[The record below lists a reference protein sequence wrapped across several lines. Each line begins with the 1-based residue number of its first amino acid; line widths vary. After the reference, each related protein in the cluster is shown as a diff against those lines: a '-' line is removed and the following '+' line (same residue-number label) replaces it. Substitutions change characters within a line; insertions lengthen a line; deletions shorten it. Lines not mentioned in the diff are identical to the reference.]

1 MKRKK
6 NMKRAAI
13 ELKAMIRVVGRAAMV
28 ATTDDVYLS
37 EKLTT
42 RVTSEW

>member
-13 ELKAMIRVVGRAAMV
+13 ELKATIRVVGRVAMV
-28 ATTDDVYLS
+28 PPQMMFTC
-37 EKLTT
+37 
-42 RVTSEW
+42 RRN